1 MELLQLFKEQ
11 PNQFISGEELSQL
24 LGCSRTAVWKHI
36 NQLKKQGY
44 EFEAVRRKGYRL
56 IGQPDRLTPAELL
69 PRLTTH
75 TLGRNVTILGQVD
88 STQILA
94 HERAR
99 QGAEEGCLILAE
111 EQLSGRGR
119 MGRAWHSPP
128 GKGIWMSLVLRPRIP
143 LHFTPQL
150 TLLVSVAVCRA
161 IRQITG
167 VKAEIKWPNDILIE
181 GKKVCGILLESS
193 AEDERLL
200 YVVAGIGISVN
211 LSEEDYPPELREKAT
226 SLFIESG
233 HRIRR
238 EELIA
243 SALAELEQLYELYH
257 EEGFGTIRSL
267 WEALSMSLRR
277 TVTITT
283 TAGVTEGYAEAL
295 DETGALIVR
304 LPDGSLQKVFSGDID
319 VRPTA
324 GI

>member
-1 MELLQLFKEQ
+1 MELLQLFRKQ
-11 PNQFISGEELSQL
+11 PDQFVSGEELSQL

-44 EFEAVRRKGYRL
+44 QFEAVRRKGYRL
-56 IGQPDRLTPAELL
+56 IGQPDRLTAAELL
-69 PRLTTH
+69 PRLTTR
-75 TLGRNVTILGQVD
+75 TLGRNMTIMERVE
-88 STQILA
+88 STQIIA
-94 HERAR
+94 HERSK
-99 QGAEEGCLILAE
+99 QGAEEGVLILAE
-111 EQLSGRGR
+111 EQAAGRGR
-119 MGRAWHSPP
+119 MGRVWHSPA

-161 IRQITG
+161 IRQITN
-167 VKAEIKWPNDILIE
+167 VKAEIKWPNDILVN

-211 LSEEDYPPELREKAT
+211 LKEDDYPPELRTKAT

-233 HRIRR
+233 VFIRR

-243 SALAELEQLYELYH
+243 EVLAELEQWYQLYH

-267 WEALSMSLRR
+267 WEALSMSLGRNV
-277 TVTITT
+277 TVTNA
-283 TAGVTEGYAEAL
+283 AGTTEGFAEAL
-295 DETGALIVR
+295 DELGALIVR
-304 LPDGSLQKVFSGDID
+304 LPDGTRQKVYSGDID
-319 VRPTA
+319 VRPSA